1 MITIKVNQK
10 DHKILESLTLQEFV
24 EDLNIQTNGIAI
36 AVNSSVVKK
45 NDWSLKLLQHN
56 DDILI
61 IKSTQG
67 G

>member
-1 MITIKVNQK
+1 MITVKVNQK
-10 DHKILESLTLQEFV
+10 EHQILENLTLQKFV
-24 EDLNIQTNGIAI
+24 ESLKIQTNGIAI
-36 AVNSSVVKK
+36 AINYNVVKK
-45 NDWSLKLLQHN
+45 TDWDTKQVIHN

>member
-1 MITIKVNQK
+1 MIAIKVNQK
-10 DHKILESLTLQEFV
+10 DHHILENVTLQAFV
-24 EDLNIQTNGIAI
+24 EQLKIETNGIAI
-36 AVNSSVVKK
+36 AINNSVVKK
-45 NDWSLKLLQHN
+45 ADWSSRLLKNN

>member
-10 DHKILESLTLQEFV
+10 DHQILENLTLQEFV
-24 EDLNIQTNGIAI
+24 EYLNIPTNGIAI
-36 AVNSSVVKK
+36 AINSSVVKK
-45 NDWSLKLLQHN
+45 TTWSLKLLQHN

>member
-1 MITIKVNQK
+1 MITIKVNQE
-10 DHKILESLTLQEFV
+10 DHHILENITLQEFV
-24 EDLNIQTNGIAI
+24 ENLKIQTNGIAI
-36 AVNSSVVKK
+36 AINNTVVKK
-45 NDWSLKLLQHN
+45 TDWSSRLLHNN

>member
-1 MITIKVNQK
+1 MITIQVNQK
-10 DHKILESLTLQEFV
+10 EHQILENLTLQEFV
-24 EDLNIQTNGIAI
+24 EYLKIQTNGIAI
-36 AVNSSVVKK
+36 AINSSVVRK
-45 NDWSLKLLQHN
+45 NDWAFRLLQDN

>member
-1 MITIKVNQK
+1 MITIKVNQE
-10 DHKILESLTLQEFV
+10 DHQVLENITLQEFI
-24 EDLNIQTNGIAI
+24 ELLKIQTNGIAI
-36 AVNSSVVKK
+36 AINSTVIKRS
-45 NDWSLKLLQHN
+45 DWSLKLLQNN

>member
-1 MITIKVNQK
+1 MITVKVNQK
-10 DHKILESLTLQEFV
+10 EHQISENLTVQKFV
-24 EDLNIQTNGIAI
+24 EALKIQTTGIAI
-36 AVNSSVVKK
+36 AINYNVVKK
-45 NDWSLKLLQHN
+45 TDWDTKHVIHN

>member
-10 DHKILESLTLQEFV
+10 DHQVLENLTLQEFV
-24 EDLNIQTNGIAI
+24 EYLKIQTNGIAI
-36 AVNSSVVKK
+36 AINSIVVKK
-45 NDWSLKLLQHN
+45 TDWSLKLLQNN

-61 IKSTQG
+61 IRSTQG

>member
-10 DHKILESLTLQEFV
+10 DHQVLENLTLQEFV
-24 EDLNIQTNGIAI
+24 EYLKIQTNGIAI
-36 AVNSSVVKK
+36 AINSTVVKRT
-45 NDWSLKLLQHN
+45 DWPLKLLQNN

-61 IKSTQG
+61 IRSTQG

>member
-1 MITIKVNQK
+1 MITIKVNNNQQEF
-10 DHKILESLTLQEFV
+10 LSPLALQELV
-24 EDLNIQTNGIAI
+24 DKLQIQTNGIAI

-45 NDWSLKLLQHN
+45 ADWSSKLLQNN
-56 DDILI
+56 DDVLI

>member
-10 DHKILESLTLQEFV
+10 DHQVLENLTLQEFV
-24 EDLNIQTNGIAI
+24 EYLKIQTNGIAI
-36 AVNSSVVKK
+36 AINCSVVKRE
-45 NDWSLKLLQHN
+45 DWSLKLLQNN

-61 IKSTQG
+61 IRSTQG

>member
-1 MITIKVNQK
+1 MITIKVNQE
-10 DHKILESLTLQEFV
+10 DHHILENITLQEFV
-24 EDLNIQTNGIAI
+24 ENLKIQTNGIAI
-36 AVNSSVVKK
+36 AINNTVVKK
-45 NDWSLKLLQHN
+45 TDWSSRLLQNN

>member
-1 MITIKVNQK
+1 MITIKVNDNQQEF
-10 DHKILESLTLQEFV
+10 LTEVTLQELV
-24 EDLNIQTNGIAI
+24 EKLQIQTNGIAI

-45 NDWSLKLLQHN
+45 TDWPSKLLQNN
-56 DDILI
+56 DDVLI

>member
-1 MITIKVNQK
+1 MITIKVNQE
-10 DHKILESLTLQEFV
+10 DHQILENVTLQEFI
-24 EDLNIQTNGIAI
+24 ELLKIQTNGIAI
-36 AVNSSVVKK
+36 AINSTVIKRS
-45 NDWSLKLLQHN
+45 DWSLKLLQNN

>member
-1 MITIKVNQK
+1 MITIKVNQEN
-10 DHKILESLTLQEFV
+10 HQFLETLTLQEFV
-24 EDLNIQTNGIAI
+24 EYLKIQTNGIAI
-36 AVNSSVVKK
+36 AINSRVIKRA
-45 NDWSLKLLQHN
+45 DWSLKLLQNN

>member
-1 MITIKVNQK
+1 MITLKVNDTQK
-10 DHKILESLTLQEFV
+10 EFSRTLSLQ
-24 EDLNIQTNGIAI
+24 DLVNELKVKTNGIAI
-36 AVNSSVVKK
+36 AVNSNVVKK
-45 NDWSLKLLQHN
+45 EEWTSRMLQNN

>member
-10 DHKILESLTLQEFV
+10 DHKILESLTLEEFV

>member
-1 MITIKVNQK
+1 MIAIKVNQK
-10 DHKILESLTLQEFV
+10 DHHILENVTLQTFV
-24 EDLNIQTNGIAI
+24 EQLKIETNGIAI
-36 AVNSSVVKK
+36 AINNAVIKK
-45 NDWSLKLLQHN
+45 ADWSSRLLQNN

>member
-10 DHKILESLTLQEFV
+10 DHQILENLTLQEFV
-24 EDLNIQTNGIAI
+24 EYLNIPTNGIAI

-45 NDWSLKLLQHN
+45 TAWSLKLLQHN

>member
-1 MITIKVNQK
+1 MYIKVNNETQK
-10 DHKILESLTLQEFV
+10 ISKETTIHILV
-24 EDLNIQTNGIAI
+24 EDLKIQTNGIAI
-36 AVNSSVVKK
+36 AVNNSVVKK
-45 NDWSLKLLQHN
+45 SDWESKILQEN

>member
-1 MITIKVNQK
+1 MIAIKVNQE
-10 DHKILESLTLQEFV
+10 DHHILENITLQEFV
-24 EDLNIQTNGIAI
+24 ENLKIQTNGIAI
-36 AVNSSVVKK
+36 AINNTVVKK
-45 NDWSLKLLQHN
+45 TDWSSRLLQNN

>member
-1 MITIKVNQK
+1 MITVKVNQK
-10 DHKILESLTLQEFV
+10 EHQISENLTIQKFV
-24 EDLNIQTNGIAI
+24 EALKIQSNGIAI
-36 AVNSSVVKK
+36 AINYNVVKK
-45 NDWSLKLLQHN
+45 TDWDTKCVINN

>member
-1 MITIKVNQK
+1 MITIKVNQE

>member
-10 DHKILESLTLQEFV
+10 DHQVLENLTLQEFV
-24 EDLNIQTNGIAI
+24 EYLKIQTNGIAI
-36 AVNSSVVKK
+36 AINCGVVKRE
-45 NDWSLKLLQHN
+45 DWSLKLLQNN

-61 IKSTQG
+61 IRSTQG